1 MGSIKVEDLNN
12 EPISFDLTESDLI
25 AIQGGTT
32 APTSLYIGKK
42 CPFPILIYVIIII
55 KAPPIDFDFDIV

>member
-12 EPISFDLTESDLI
+12 EPISFDLTESDLT

-42 CPFPILIYVIIII
+42 CPFPIRII
-55 KAPPIDFDFDIV
+55 KAPDFDFDIVLEIYE